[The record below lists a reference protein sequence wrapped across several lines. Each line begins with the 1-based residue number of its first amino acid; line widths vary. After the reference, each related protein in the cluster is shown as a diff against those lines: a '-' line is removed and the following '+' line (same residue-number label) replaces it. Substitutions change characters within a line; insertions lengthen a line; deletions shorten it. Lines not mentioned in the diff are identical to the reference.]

1 MGTEGNMNNPP
12 QVLVVDDERTA
23 REILV
28 LTFSL
33 AGFAVESVD
42 NGDEA
47 LRATERLNPEV
58 VVTDL
63 HMPQMDGDELTDR
76 LSDRFGGDGPLIVV
90 ATADLG
96 GAVEL
101 ERDERFF
108 AVLTKPLDPTE
119 LVRTVREAADARRC
133 A

>member
-1 MGTEGNMNNPP
+1 MDAPP

-33 AGFAVESVD
+33 AGFTVEAAED
-42 NGDEA
+42 GDDA
-47 LRATERLNPEV
+47 LRAVERFEPEV

-63 HMPQMDGDELTDR
+63 HMPRMDGGELTDR
-76 LSDRFGGDGPLIVV
+76 LAERYGSLGPRVVMATGDSR
-90 ATADLG
+90 
-96 GAVEL
+96 GALEL
-101 ERDERFF
+101 RQDHRFF
-108 AVLTKPLDPTE
+108 AVMTKPLDPAV
-119 LVRTVREAADARRC
+119 LIRTVREAADARRC

>member
-1 MGTEGNMNNPP
+1 MDAPP

-33 AGFAVESVD
+33 AGFSVESVEG
-42 NGDEA
+42 GDDA
-47 LRATERLNPEV
+47 LLAVERLEPEV

-63 HMPQMDGDELTDR
+63 HMPRMDGGELTDR
-76 LSDRFGGDGPLIVV
+76 LAERYGSQGPRIVMATGDSR
-90 ATADLG
+90 
-96 GAVEL
+96 GAIEL
-101 ERDERFF
+101 RRDDRFF
-108 AVLTKPLDPTE
+108 AVLIKPLDPAV
-119 LVRTVREAADARRC
+119 LIRTVREAADARRC